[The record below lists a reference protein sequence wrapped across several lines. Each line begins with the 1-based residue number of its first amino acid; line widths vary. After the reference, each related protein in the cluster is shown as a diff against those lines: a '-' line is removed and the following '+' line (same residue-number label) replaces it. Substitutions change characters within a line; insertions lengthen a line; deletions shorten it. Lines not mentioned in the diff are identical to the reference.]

1 VHTPDSLAPS
11 LGLLPPELPRAN
23 LDNCAVPSAA
33 SQTRPGRLPAGQ
45 CTASAHHGGGGSE

>member
-1 VHTPDSLAPS
+1 MHTPDSLAPS
-11 LGLLPPELPRAN
+11 LGLHQNCPAN